1 MKEAPKKFILEI
13 GGRLRER
20 DWHFIYWVD
29 IFLCSRQADQPRDIV
44 GVDGE
49 DSWRDDMEKEGRC
62 KVLCSRLRTQHVQR
76 LRGGREPG
84 TFWKPE

>member
-20 DWHFIYWVD
+20 DWDFIYWVD

-49 DSWRDDMEKEGRC
+49 DSWRDDMEREGRSSTSYVAAIRQGC
-62 KVLCSRLRTQHVQR
+62 GEFL
-76 LRGGREPG
+76 
-84 TFWKPE
+84 